1 MASIKLL
8 LNKDQ
13 IHKDGTFPLV
23 FQIIHR
29 RKKKLIYTPYRIF
42 ADEFDTVNHKVCYVS
57 DTRRSFREIR
67 SINRNLGKQY
77 RNIQS
82 HIDALERRQTDYTVG
97 DILSHYKVEH
107 NPLSCSIIWI
117 PRSG

>member
-29 RKKKLIYTPYRIF
+29 RKKNLYIHLIEYLRM
-42 ADEFDTVNHKVCYVS
+42 S
-57 DTRRSFREIR
+57 STR
-67 SINRNLGKQY
+67 
-77 RNIQS
+77 
-82 HIDALERRQTDYTVG
+82 
-97 DILSHYKVEH
+97 
-107 NPLSCSIIWI
+107 
-117 PRSG
+117 